1 MCIRDSYWELVK
13 RQTDMSDL
21 MEGLYIKAEEDGLVK
36 DRFKYVRSTFLNTI
50 LDSETHWLNRP
61 VIPNPLAPGTD
72 LFSDIPIR
80 EEV

>member
-1 MCIRDSYWELVK
+1 M
-13 RQTDMSDL
+13 
-21 MEGLYIKAEEDGLVK
+21 K

-61 VIPNPLAPGTD
+61 VIPNQLAPGTD